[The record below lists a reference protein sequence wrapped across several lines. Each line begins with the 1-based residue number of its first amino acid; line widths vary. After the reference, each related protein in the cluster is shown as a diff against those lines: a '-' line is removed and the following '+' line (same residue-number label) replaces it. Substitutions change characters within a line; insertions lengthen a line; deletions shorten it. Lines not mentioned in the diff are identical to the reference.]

1 MSKIVIAMLMAVL
14 LGGATL
20 YVLGAQIVPATGTA
34 GTKTNSQINHAFQ

>member
-20 YVLGAQIVPATGTA
+20 YVLGAQIVPAAGTA
-34 GTKTNSQINHAFQ
+34 GAKTNTQINNAFQ